1 MVEGRISKYKG
12 PTFNVEEGSLGNAG
26 DGLWHFSGCSLSPFA
41 SLLFRSPLSMFG
53 SGCGGGVSVVVISHP
68 WQ

>member
-1 MVEGRISKYKG
+1 MVKDSRLAI
-12 PTFNVEEGSLGNAG
+12 NAG

-41 SLLFRSPLSMFG
+41 SLLFQIAPFG